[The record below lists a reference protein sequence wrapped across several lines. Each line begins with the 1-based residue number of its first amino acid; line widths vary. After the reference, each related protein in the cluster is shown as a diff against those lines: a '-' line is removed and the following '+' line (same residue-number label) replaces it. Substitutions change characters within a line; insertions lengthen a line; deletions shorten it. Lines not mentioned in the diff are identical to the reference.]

1 MFPLIRSKLFQKKDN
16 NPDMIPQP
24 RPFILAETNWKE
36 IQQHSF
42 DIAVLP
48 WGATEAHNYHM
59 PYATDNY
66 QVDAIAY
73 QSAEKAWNK
82 GTKVLVLPT
91 IPFGVNT
98 GQMDIAYCMN
108 MNPSTQLAILKDV
121 CEVVIRHGATK
132 FIILNGHGANNFV
145 SMIRELAG
153 LFPSLFIS
161 VINWYQ
167 SAKKDDIFEN
177 KGDHADEMETS
188 VMMHLH
194 PELLLPIEMA
204 GDGANKKFTPK
215 GLQEGWAW
223 TQRPWTKISQDT
235 GSGDPSKSSTEKGT
249 RFIERCTDNICDFF
263 CEINQKSI
271 DTLLK

>member
-98 GQMDIAYCMN
+98 GQIDIAYCMN

-235 GSGDPSKSSTEKGT
+235 GSGNPSKSSAEKGT